1 MSLYRI
7 SCRLCLTADEALLIS
22 LTDNMRKQASFTSDA
37 VEAGAGEGTQLLRKV
52 PVYQDRWWSTQDGL
66 RLYARDYPAS
76 PGRVRLPVIC
86 LHGLTRNSADFE
98 EVAPYIARLD
108 RRVIVPDLRGRGL
121 SAHDQDPTNYHLW
134 TYARDILDLCDAMG
148 IGRAIFVG
156 NSMGGL
162 LTMVLS
168 TLRPTLIRSA
178 ILNDVGPVLSAKGMA
193 RIADY
198 ASQKHVAFKT
208 WHDAAVHV
216 AEQYRMA
223 HPNYTPQDWQKFARR
238 VFIKGRD
245 HLLHPAYDP
254 RITEAFVGG
263 AVTVSAYEMEPCY
276 LSLATGRPLLLVR
289 GALSD
294 LLTEKDAKAMAAVA
308 TDFTRVD
315 VDYVGH
321 APSLTEPQA
330 RAAVHDFLESQG

>member
-1 MSLYRI
+1 M
-7 SCRLCLTADEALLIS
+7 IS
-22 LTDNMRKQASFTSDA
+22 LTDNRRKPASFTSDA
-37 VEAGAGEGTQLLRKV
+37 TDGQAGEGTLLLRKI
-52 PVYQDRWWSTQDGL
+52 PVYQDRWWSTADGL
-66 RLYARDYPAS
+66 RVYARDYPAS

-98 EVAPYIARLD
+98 EVAPYIAKLD

-121 SAHDQDPTNYHLW
+121 SEHDQDPTNYHLW

-148 IGRAIFVG
+148 IGQAIFVG

-162 LTMVLS
+162 LTMALS

-178 ILNDVGPVLSAKGMA
+178 ILNDVGPVLSAKGLA
-193 RIADY
+193 RIADN
-198 ASQKHVAFKT
+198 ARRAHVAFKT
-208 WHDAAVHV
+208 WHDAGVHV
-216 AEQYRMA
+216 AERYRMVY
-223 HPNYTPQDWQKFARR
+223 PNYTPQDWQKFAKR
-238 VFIKGRD
+238 VFMKGRD
-245 HLLHPAYDP
+245 HLLHLAHDP
-254 RITEAFVGG
+254 RVTEAFVGG
-263 AVTVSAYEMEPCY
+263 AVTGDDMGPCY
-276 LSLATGRPLLLVR
+276 LSLAAGRRILLVR

-294 LLTEKDAKAMAAVA
+294 LLTDKDAKAMKAVSS
-308 TDFTRVD
+308 DFQRVD

>member
-1 MSLYRI
+1 
-7 SCRLCLTADEALLIS
+7 LIS
-22 LTDNMRKQASFTSDA
+22 LTDNRRKPASFTS
-37 VEAGAGEGTQLLRKV
+37 EAADGMAGEGTQLLRKV
-52 PVYQDRWWSTQDGL
+52 PVYQDRWWSTHDGL

-76 PGRVRLPVIC
+76 SGRVRLPVIC

-121 SAHDQDPTNYHLW
+121 SAHDPDTTNYHLW

-148 IGRAIFVG
+148 IGQAIFVG

-162 LTMVLS
+162 LTMALS

-178 ILNDVGPVLSAKGMA
+178 ILNDIGPVLSPKGMA
-193 RIADY
+193 RIADN
-198 ASQKHVAFKT
+198 ARQAHVAFKT
-208 WHDAAVHV
+208 WHDAGVFV
-216 AEQYRMA
+216 GERYRMVY
-223 HPNYTPQDWQKFARR
+223 PNYTPQDWQKFAKR

-245 HLLHPAYDP
+245 HLLHLACDP
-254 RITEAFVGG
+254 RITEAFAGG
-263 AVTVSAYEMEPCY
+263 AVTGDDMGPCY
-276 LSLATGRPLLLVR
+276 LSLATGRRILLVH

-294 LLTEKDAKAMAAVA
+294 LLTDKEARAMANVSS
-308 TDFTRVD
+308 DFTRVD

-321 APSLTEPQA
+321 APSLMEPQA

>member
-1 MSLYRI
+1 M
-7 SCRLCLTADEALLIS
+7 IS
-22 LTDNMRKQASFTSDA
+22 LTDNTRKPASFTPDA
-37 VEAGAGEGTQLLRKV
+37 ADGQAGEGTLLLRKV
-52 PVYQDRWWSTQDGL
+52 PVYQDRWWMTADGL

-98 EVAPYIARLD
+98 EVAPYIAKLD

-121 SAHDQDPTNYHLW
+121 SAHDPDPTNYHLW

-148 IGRAIFVG
+148 IGQAIFVG

-162 LTMVLS
+162 LTMALS

-178 ILNDVGPVLSAKGMA
+178 ILNDIGPVLSPKGLQ
-193 RIADY
+193 RIAEY
-198 ASQKHVAFKT
+198 ASHKPVAFKT
-208 WHDAAVHV
+208 WHDAGVFV
-216 AEQYRMA
+216 AGQYRMA
-223 HPNYTPQDWQKFARR
+223 FPNHTPQDWQKFAKRL
-238 VFIKGRD
+238 FIKGRD
-245 HLLHPAYDP
+245 QMLRPAYDP
-254 RITEAFVGG
+254 RITEAFAGG
-263 AVTVSAYEMEPCY
+263 AVTGDDMNPCY
-276 LSLATGRPLLLVR
+276 LSLATGRRILLVR

-294 LLTEKDAKAMAAVA
+294 LLTDKDAKAMKAVA
-308 TDFTRVD
+308 SDFQRVD

>member
-1 MSLYRI
+1 
-7 SCRLCLTADEALLIS
+7 LIS
-22 LTDNMRKQASFTSDA
+22 LTDNRRTPASFTPDA
-37 VEAGAGEGTQLLRKV
+37 ANGTAGEGTQLLRKV
-52 PVYQDRWWSTQDGL
+52 PVYQDRWWSTHDGL

-121 SAHDQDPTNYHLW
+121 SAHDPDPTNYHLW
-134 TYARDILDLCDAMG
+134 VYARDILDLCDAMG
-148 IGRAIFVG
+148 IGQAIFVG

-178 ILNDVGPVLSAKGMA
+178 ILNDIGPVLAPKGLA
-193 RIADY
+193 RIADH
-198 ASQKHVAFKT
+198 ARQKHVAFKT
-208 WHDAAVHV
+208 WHDAGVFV
-216 AEQYRMA
+216 AERYRQVY
-223 HPNYTPQDWQKFARR
+223 PNYTPQDWQKFAKR
-238 VFIKGRD
+238 VFMKGRD
-245 HLLHPAYDP
+245 HMLHLACDS
-254 RITEAFVGG
+254 RITEAFAGG
-263 AVTVSAYEMEPCY
+263 AVTGDDMGPCY
-276 LSLATGRPLLLVR
+276 LSLATGRRLLLVH

-294 LLTEKDAKAMAAVA
+294 LLTDKEARAMANVSS
-308 TDFTRVD
+308 DFTRVD

-321 APSLTEPQA
+321 APSLMEPQA